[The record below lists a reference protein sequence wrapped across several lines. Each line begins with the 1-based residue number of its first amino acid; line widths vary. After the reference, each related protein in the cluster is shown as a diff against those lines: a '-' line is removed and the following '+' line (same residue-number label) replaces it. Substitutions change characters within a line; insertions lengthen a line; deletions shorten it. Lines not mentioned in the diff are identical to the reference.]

1 MRQRVDDLRER
12 GQARV
17 DDFRERREEHAAWV
31 RVDDLSYAEKLKRL
45 VYAYG
50 PLALGFHFG
59 VEAVAIGLFY
69 VAVREGMDVE
79 ALLAAFEQYTGLSTQ
94 GAISPGASSLLI
106 AYCLTITL
114 TGIPRTVLTL
124 FATPWLAKRL
134 GWRPK

>member
-1 MRQRVDDLRER
+1 
-12 GQARV
+12 
-17 DDFRERREEHAAWV
+17 
-31 RVDDLSYAEKLKRL
+31 
-45 VYAYG
+45 
-50 PLALGFHFG
+50 
-59 VEAVAIGLFY
+59 
-69 VAVREGMDVE
+69 MDVE

>member
-1 MRQRVDDLRER
+1 
-12 GQARV
+12 
-17 DDFRERREEHAAWV
+17 
-31 RVDDLSYAEKLKRL
+31 
-45 VYAYG
+45 
-50 PLALGFHFG
+50 
-59 VEAVAIGLFY
+59 
-69 VAVREGMDVE
+69 MDVE

-94 GAISPGASSLLI
+94 GASGNGVVGAAASSLLI